1 MKFDNYLPFT
11 FTEYELHKFLKGD
24 EFLDKLGLI
33 RHFTFESYK
42 KFKHTI
48 NTFWPKEA
56 ILDLFHSENIPYQD
70 FVYCSIIFFTQYYD
84 SVFMTI
90 FQNNLKVYN
99 EETFLE
105 SNSFYIP
112 KSDLDENIEVDEKS
126 KGELVRIKDIDR
138 LIFRTARDY
147 NENEIIEINTIRNG
161 HAERIVAGQYDY
173 SNYTYYEKECFDI
186 VYFGNETADTYRHPG
201 IFFVIVY
208 NSQKKGEITN

>member
-112 KSDLDENIEVDEKS
+112 KSDLDENIAVDENCYLKMER
-126 KGELVRIKDIDR
+126 KKI
-138 LIFRTARDY
+138 LI
-147 NENEIIEINTIRNG
+147 
-161 HAERIVAGQYDY
+161 
-173 SNYTYYEKECFDI
+173 
-186 VYFGNETADTYRHPG
+186 
-201 IFFVIVY
+201 
-208 NSQKKGEITN
+208 